1 MEKSAINILVT
12 MASIF
17 GFYTSYRLYSIR
29 RKHLFYITWLILES
43 CFFFCYFLLK
53 NEMQFLSPI
62 LLEIFTTIFY
72 LSSGFF
78 YISITVISNNKK
90 SIQHYLLALSPLII
104 IGFIKIVILGIY
116 HDHTYNRI
124 HLYNISINTSS
135 FISFKDPFLMEKILF
150 LFRHIVTA
158 MYLQM
163 IDRMLKNKPNVQI
176 NKSWEV
182 IFRPFRMSV
191 YFIGIIIFAQLTA
204 DNIFKWKMSDYFFI
218 NAVMSFS
225 AIMYF
230 WHLSLLLKDLENP
243 ESIFRGGHK
252 PIIPLT
258 QLPEKTLFILKQIC
272 EQKMYENP
280 LLSVAS
286 IANKFNMSEE
296 KFAAEFN
303 NNSPFSFSSYINY
316 LRLINFEKNSKSNYS
331 KETNILN
338 AGFNSRVSYYQ
349 WEKRR
354 NKLAQQIDPILRN
367 IEQ

>member
-1 MEKSAINILVT
+1 M
-12 MASIF
+12 
-17 GFYTSYRLYSIR
+17 
-29 RKHLFYITWLILES
+29 WLLLES

-53 NEMQFLSPI
+53 NEMQILNPI

-72 LSSGFF
+72 LSSGFL

-90 SIQHYLLALSPLII
+90 SIQHYLLALSPLLI

-116 HDHTYNRI
+116 HDYTDDRV
-124 HLYNISINTSS
+124 HLYNININTSS
-135 FISFKDPFLMEKILF
+135 VISFKDPFQMEKILF
-150 LFRHIVTA
+150 LCRHIVTA
-158 MYLQM
+158 VYLRI
-163 IDRMLKNKPNVQI
+163 IDRMLKNKPNTHLK
-176 NKSWEV
+176 KSWDV

-191 YFIGIIIFAQLTA
+191 YFIGVILFAQLIA
-204 DNIFKWKMSDYFFI
+204 DYIFALEMSDYFFI

-243 ESIFRGGHK
+243 ESIFRSGNK
-252 PIIPLT
+252 SPIPNLHIPT
-258 QLPEKTLFILKQIC
+258 QTLFILKQIH

-280 LLSVAS
+280 LLSVGSVAS
-286 IANKFNMSEE
+286 KFDMSEE

-303 NNSPFSFSSYINY
+303 NNTIFSFSSYINY
-316 LRLINFEKNSKSNYS
+316 LRLINFEKNSNSNYS

-338 AGFNSRVSYYQ
+338 AGFNTRVSYYQ

-354 NKLAQQIDPILRN
+354 NKLAQQIDPILKN
-367 IEQ
+367 IE